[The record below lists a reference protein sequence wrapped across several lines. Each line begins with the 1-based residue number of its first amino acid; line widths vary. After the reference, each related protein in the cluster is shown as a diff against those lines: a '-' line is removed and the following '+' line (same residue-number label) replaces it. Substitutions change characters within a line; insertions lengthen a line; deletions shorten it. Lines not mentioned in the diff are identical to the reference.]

1 MANEQDLK
9 SALTRLVGG
18 QKAEHMLVEIR
29 EDRALTPLEKK
40 QIAEQGVKVPLT
52 QQEQQAIL
60 AYLKIQVPPQGE
72 KK

>member
-18 QKAEHMLVEIR
+18 QQAEHILGEIR
-29 EDRALTPLEKK
+29 SDRALTPLEKK

-60 AYLKIQVPPQGE
+60 AYLKIQVPTQGE